1 MLKLKF
7 NFQDVFRA
15 PRLAFSLQRMWIQLV
30 GLFFGY
36 LGYLVF
42 TYASFLANGFPFQTA
57 WAQYG
62 LFPCIFATGEV
73 FPWYGM
79 VLGIIGI
86 AILVVAIL
94 ITNTAV
100 ARAVYMSAKGNTFY
114 TWRESF
120 AFAFRKSG
128 SVLLTPI
135 SLVILIGLLVLGALV
150 IGLLGKIPFI
160 GEIGVSLFTVVWFL
174 AALFLFFVAIVAV
187 ITLFYAPPI
196 LATTDEDAFEAVF
209 QTFSITWSQ
218 PWRLI
223 LYQAITVVLS
233 IVAMGIFAFFAK
245 EAIVIMNSLFAS
257 FMGSDFI
264 NLANNGQAMLQNWTL
279 MAEQAV
285 ELLYRG
291 YDELVFFSREFLM
304 VSDVALS
311 IVISSYLY
319 ALSLLFIGG
328 WVLSYGLSTFNAGNT
343 IAYIVMRQKKDE
355 ENLLERVDKE
365 EEEEEEGE
373 EKTKGEESSEEPGET
388 QESDKDN
395 EKDE

>member
-7 NFQDVFRA
+7 NFHDVFRA
-15 PRLAFSLQRMWIQLV
+15 PRLAFSLQRMWIQLA

-42 TYASFLANGFPFQTA
+42 TYVSFLLNGFPFQTA

-62 LFPCIFATGEV
+62 LFPCIFMTGEV
-73 FPWYGM
+73 FPWYGL

-86 AILVVAIL
+86 AILVVAML

-120 AFAFRKSG
+120 AFAFRKIG

-135 SLVILIGLLVLGALV
+135 SLAVLIGLLVLGALV

-160 GEIGVSLFTVVWFL
+160 GEIGVSLFTVIWFL
-174 AALFLFFVAIVAV
+174 AALFLFFVGIVAV

-218 PWRLI
+218 PWRLVF
-223 LYQAITVVLS
+223 YQAITVVLS
-233 IVAMGIFAFFAK
+233 VLAMGIFAFFAK
-245 EAIVIMNSLFAS
+245 EAIMIMNGLFAS

-304 VSDVALS
+304 VSDVAVS
-311 IVISSYLY
+311 VVISSYLY

-328 WVLSYGLSTFNAGNT
+328 WVLSYGLSTFTAGNT
-343 IAYIVMRQKKDE
+343 LAYIVMRQKKDE

-365 EEEEEEGE
+365 EEEESDD
-373 EKTKGEESSEEPGET
+373 EESSEETDESSESG
-388 QESDKDN
+388 QEDEN
-395 EKDE
+395 EENKEKE